1 MLNYLWSL
9 MILIGMVWGAM
20 SGDLDAVTQGLLD
33 SAKEAVTLGLTMLG
47 IMSFWSGIL
56 EVGNRAGL
64 MEWLTGKMTPVLS
77 FLFPELPKDH
87 PARRPLAVNMIAN
100 MMGVGM
106 AATPAGLGAMKELQR
121 GQKDPHTATDSMC
134 TFLILNI
141 SSLQLV
147 PITMVAYRSQ
157 YGSKAP
163 AAVLGP
169 ALVATAC
176 STLAAVVFCR
186 AVYLLQRRARKI
198 REKR

>member
-106 AATPAGLGAMKELQR
+106 AATPAGLEAMKELQR
-121 GQKDPHTATDSMC
+121 RQKDPHTATDSMC

-157 YGSKAP
+157 YGSKSP

>member
-106 AATPAGLGAMKELQR
+106 AATPAGLEAMKELQR

-176 STLAAVVFCR
+176 STLAAVVFCQ

>member
-64 MEWLTGKMTPVLS
+64 MEWLAGKMTPVLS

-106 AATPAGLGAMKELQR
+106 AATPAGLEAMKELQR

>member
-106 AATPAGLGAMKELQR
+106 AATPAGLEAMKELQR

-198 REKR
+198 MEKR